1 MIDAMCDRKNARGPD
16 ADIPQVNASPEQED
30 KIQARIKKRMGEI
43 HGRR

>member
-1 MIDAMCDRKNARGPD
+1 MIDAMCERKTPRTD